1 MICCSGTYPLL
12 SWPDYNSNPL
22 EPEKKVTIENRLS
35 NSAGFVRRKVRLYW
49 SLIKSLQSGL
59 LLLTG
64 IAGYLSAHAGFE
76 ARSFVAMIV
85 SLFLAISGSTILN
98 MWWDRDIDARMR
110 RTHMRP
116 TPAGDVRPAE
126 VLALGTLVSLIG
138 LGSALLLDPRYGL
151 VVLAGWFFDIGIYSV
166 WLKRR
171 TCWSIVWGGVAGAM
185 PILAGRVLAVHGL
198 DGIGILLAS
207 SVLFWI
213 PTHTLTFSLKFF
225 DDYQAAGVPTFPSTY
240 GARFTRLTIAFSSI
254 LAGLAMS
261 TAAVWIGAAEGILAL
276 IIFLSV
282 VLLFM
287 AAVVVVRPSERMNLR
302 LYRYASIYMLSTML
316 LLIPGRL

>member
-1 MICCSGTYPLL
+1 MPVLTNLHLFTKTLGWKL
-12 SWPDYNSNPL
+12 
-22 EPEKKVTIENRLS
+22 
-35 NSAGFVRRKVRLYW
+35 RLYW

-59 LLLTG
+59 LLMTG
-64 IAGYLSAHAGFE
+64 VAGYLSAHAGFQFMGF
-76 ARSFVAMIV
+76 AQMVI
-85 SLFLAISGSTILN
+85 SLFLAIGGSTILN
-98 MWWDRDIDARMR
+98 MWWDRDIDAKMK

-116 TPAGDVRPAE
+116 TPAGE
-126 VLALGTLVSLIG
+126 VSAGEVMVLGAMVSVIG
-138 LGSALLLDPRYGL
+138 LVLALLLDLRYGA
-151 VVLAGWFFDIGIYSV
+151 VVFAGWFFDVVVYTV

-171 TCWSIVWGGVAGAM
+171 TCWSIVWGGIAGAM
-185 PILAGRVLAVHGL
+185 PILAGRVLALRGL
-198 DGIGILLAS
+198 DAIGALLAA

-213 PTHTLTFSLKFF
+213 PTHTLTFSLKFSE
-225 DDYQAAGVPTFPSTY
+225 DYRAAGVPTFPSTY
-240 GARFTRLTIAFSSI
+240 SVRLTRIAIAFSST

-276 IIFLSV
+276 IIFLSA

-287 AAVVVVRPSERMNLR
+287 AAVVVFRPSDRMNLR

>member
-1 MICCSGTYPLL
+1 MSIAISLRNALQGI
-12 SWPDYNSNPL
+12 SS
-22 EPEKKVTIENRLS
+22 K
-35 NSAGFVRRKVRLYW
+35 ARLYW

-64 IAGYLSAHAGFE
+64 VAGYLSAHAGFQ
-76 ARSFVAMIV
+76 ASAFGLMLV

-116 TPAGDVRPAE
+116 TPAGDVSPRE
-126 VLALGTLVSLIG
+126 VLTLGTLVSLVG
-138 LGSALLLDPRYGL
+138 LTVAFLLDLRYAL
-151 VVLAGWFFDIGIYSV
+151 VVFAGWIFDVLVYTV

-171 TCWSIVWGGVAGAM
+171 TCWSIAWGGIAGAM
-185 PILAGRVLAVHGL
+185 PILSGRVLAVHSL
-198 DGIGILLAS
+198 DGIGILLAA

-225 DDYQAAGVPTFPSTY
+225 DDYRAAGIPTFPSTY
-240 GARFTRLTIAFSSI
+240 GVRFTRLTIAFASV
-254 LAGLAMS
+254 LAGIAMS
-261 TAAVWIGAAEGILAL
+261 TAAIWIGTAEGILAL
-276 IIFLSV
+276 IFVLSA
-282 VLLFM
+282 VLLFL
-287 AAVVVVRPSERMNLR
+287 AAFVVYRPSDRMNLR

>member
-1 MICCSGTYPLL
+1 MPIASLIDRT
-12 SWPDYNSNPL
+12 
-22 EPEKKVTIENRLS
+22 
-35 NSAGFVRRKVRLYW
+35 VRAAAWKVRLYW

-59 LLLTG
+59 LLVTG
-64 IAGYLSAHAGFE
+64 IAGYLSAHAGLH
-76 ARSFVAMIV
+76 ARDFGQMLV

-116 TPAGDVRPAE
+116 TPAGYVSPTE
-126 VLALGTLVSLIG
+126 VFVLGTLVSLIG
-138 LGSALLLDPRYGL
+138 LTAAFLLDVRYGL
-151 VVLAGWFFDIGIYSV
+151 VVFAGWFFDVVVYSV

-171 TCWSIVWGGVAGAM
+171 TCWSIVWGGIAGAM
-185 PILAGRVLAVHGL
+185 PILAGRVLAVHTL
-198 DGIGILLAS
+198 DGIGLVLAA

-225 DDYQAAGVPTFPSTY
+225 DDYRAAGIPTFPSTY
-240 GARFTRLTIAFSSI
+240 GGRFTRLTIAFSSV

-261 TAAVWIGAAEGILAL
+261 TAAIWIGTAEGILAL
-276 IIFLSV
+276 IFFLSA
-282 VLLFM
+282 VLLFL
-287 AAVVVVRPSERMNLR
+287 AAFVVYRPSDRMNLR